1 MRRLRG
7 EVREHGD
14 RGFGGLDIII
24 NKDGYTWDSVIQ
36 KMTDEYW
43 DAIVGVHLT
52 VPFKISRAAEFIRAA
67 FKREGEA
74 GQEVFAR

>member
-1 MRRLRG
+1 M
-7 EVREHGD
+7 
-14 RGFGGLDIII
+14 
-24 NKDGYTWDSVIQ
+24 IQ